1 MGNNTSYECTEND
14 ISQNMNIKYW
24 PVTEAFIYPESV
36 LLQDKE
42 DVGIAVSGGG
52 VRAAVLAIGWL
63 QVFHELGYLSKVKYV
78 SSISGGSWTS
88 APMSN
93 YEGNLDTFLGK
104 IIPPEE
110 CSVQRLNEFANQD
123 GSHAKLMTDARFNIY
138 MISDYLRKLIY
149 SPFSLIFHNDDEVDF
164 WAKSVGSCFFEPHGI
179 STTDMGGLKHRS
191 DIPYP
196 IVNGS
201 ILVGGTRKAIPVEF
215 TPMYHGTPA
224 PFEANFIDAVYV
236 EPVGFKA
243 LVQKK
248 QLSNFLPL
256 SYKQNN
262 CQGLSVSMQV
272 TKRISALNCH
282 EISGISSSALA
293 QEFSG
298 ITSTNVYL
306 PHFVYDFFDFP
317 EKQFFSNGVQRFVDG
332 ANTDNTG
339 VLALI
344 RRNCTKI
351 AACLANGNPINGDD
365 ITSEA
370 ANTMGS
376 LAGLFGAQKNDM
388 ISTDANDAIN
398 EQRQVFETNK
408 WNELVEALRKK
419 VAQGK

>member
-1 MGNNTSYECTEND
+1 MGNNTSQTM
-14 ISQNMNIKYW
+14 SIKYW
-24 PVTEAFIYPESV
+24 PVTRNFIYPESV

-93 YEGNLDTFLGK
+93 YDGDMDTFLGK

-110 CSVQRLNEFANQD
+110 CSIERLYDFANQD
-123 GSHAKLMTDARFNIY
+123 GSHAKLMTDVRFNIS
-138 MISDYLRKLIY
+138 MISEYLKKLIF
-149 SPFSLIFHNDDEVDF
+149 SPLSLITHNDDGEDF
-164 WAKSVGSCFFEPHGI
+164 WAESVESCFFKPHNI
-179 STTDMGGLKHRS
+179 TTTNMGGLTHRN

-201 ILVGGTRKAIPVEF
+201 IVVGGRRKAIPVEF

-224 PFEANFIDAVYV
+224 PFDDIDAVYV
-236 EPVGFKA
+236 EPMGFKA
-243 LVQKK
+243 VVQKGHI
-248 QLSNFLPL
+248 SNLLP
-256 SYKQNN
+256 SNSIE
-262 CQGLSVSMQV
+262 GLSVSIQV
-272 TKRISALNCH
+272 NERISALNCH

-298 ITSTNVYL
+298 ITLMDGYL
-306 PHFVYDFFDFP
+306 PHFFYDFFDFP
-317 EKQFFSNGVQRFVDG
+317 EQQFFSNGYQRFVDG

-351 AACLANGNPINGDD
+351 AACLANGNPIDGDD

-376 LAGLFGAQKNDM
+376 LAGLFGAQYNYM

-398 EQRQVFETNK
+398 EQRQVFETSK
-408 WNELVEALRKK
+408 WDELVDALRMK
-419 VAQGK
+419 VKHGK